1 MTTTKLEY
9 KTYSNNITF
18 NLSKWTKDQYD
29 EELLV
34 SEVLSFDIERD
45 SFLPTIEEIKKE
57 IENKCFKKLASEI
70 KKILKN
76 NKK

>member
-1 MTTTKLEY
+1 MTTTKLTY

-18 NLSKWTKDQYD
+18 NLSKWAKDQYD
-29 EELLV
+29 EELLA
-34 SEVLSFDIERD
+34 SEVLTFYIDDD
-45 SFLPTIEEIKKE
+45 SILPTIEEIKQK
-57 IENKCFKKLASEI
+57 IENKYLKKLASEI